1 MEADLRLVCFE
12 LRSQEFALPISSVRE
27 TLAMQ
32 PVTRVFLTP
41 GCVAG
46 VFSLRGEIV
55 PALDLAPLMGMSTTT
70 IGDESR
76 IVVLKHDLGVV
87 GIIVDR
93 LLEQRRIN
101 DMQPPPTNLSASV
114 ATLLL
119 GMATVDDKTIR
130 ILDANAILDAES
142 LRALRVADAT
152 S

>member
-1 MEADLRLVCFE
+1 
-12 LRSQEFALPISSVRE
+12 
-27 TLAMQ
+27 
-32 PVTRVFLTP
+32 
-41 GCVAG
+41 

-76 IVVLKHDLGVV
+76 IVVLKHELGVV
-87 GIIVDR
+87 GIVVDR

-101 DMQPPPTNLSASV
+101 EMQPPPTNLSASV

-119 GMATVDDKTIR
+119 GMATVEGGTVR
-130 ILDANAILDAES
+130 ILDANAILDAEP
-142 LRALRVADAT
+142 LRVLRTA

>member
-1 MEADLRLVCFE
+1 MDAELRLVCFE

-32 PVTRVFLTP
+32 PITRVFLTP
-41 GCVAG
+41 SCLAG

-55 PALDLAPLMGMSTTT
+55 PALDLAPLLGMSSTT

-76 IVVLKHDLGVV
+76 IVVLKHDAGIVGVV
-87 GIIVDR
+87 VDR
-93 LLEQRRIN
+93 LLEQRRIT

-114 ATLLL
+114 ATMLL
-119 GMATVDDKTIR
+119 GMATVDDGVVR
-130 ILDANAILDAES
+130 ILDANAVLDAEP
-142 LRALRVADAT
+142 LRALRAT